1 MMRLEVDSTPA
12 PRPSHRAAQL
22 TMAATLD
29 LIRDLCEQS
38 QRPARRNYQG
48 LVSARQ
54 ITALL
59 DGGLEELRREEGH
72 GGSGPRF

>member
-1 MMRLEVDSTPA
+1 MRLEVDSTPD
-12 PRPSHRAAQL
+12 PRPSRHAAQL
-22 TMAATLD
+22 TMATTLD

-38 QRPARRNYQG
+38 QRPARRQYQG

-59 DGGLEELRREEGH
+59 DGGLEELRRGV
-72 GGSGPRF
+72 GRA